1 MAAGEGD
8 EAGPRREQGLHTDP
22 RSAPSLSRREA
33 AEHPDPHPSGS
44 LPGISEVTDQ
54 DGCLLWAERA
64 PRSPP
69 LPPKLAWS
77 PSTCGHGATSHM
89 GHLTAGTLRA
99 TGSCRRLQPRC
110 TPSDPSTLG

>member
-8 EAGPRREQGLHTDP
+8 EAGPWREQGLHTDP

-33 AEHPDPHPSGS
+33 AGHPDPHPSGS

-54 DGCLLWAERA
+54 DGRLLWAERA

-69 LPPKLAWS
+69 PPPKLAQS
-77 PSTCGHGATSHM
+77 PSTCGRGATSHM
-89 GHLTAGTLRA
+89 GHADRWDPQ
-99 TGSCRRLQPRC
+99 SRRLVQAAAASLR
-110 TPSDPSTLG
+110 TL